1 MTTVAEILAD
11 LMPAARVIHAR
22 PDALARPVTWVRVL
36 RARVPALDALEP
48 GDLVIVPSGALDV
61 VAPTS
66 EETDRL
72 ADALVLGAASAVVIV
87 GAVGGSADRL
97 GELAG
102 RGGLAVVALSDGE
115 APSLERAII
124 ELLVNR
130 RSALEGRAVEL
141 ERRLEALA
149 LGTTD
154 LGALVAEIG
163 GSLGRAVV
171 LEGRRGDPL
180 AIHVPEQPATAAVAA
195 RRYLADREGIAL
207 RVRLP
212 VPPADGDR
220 ARQLSRTGEPP
231 IRGSLLLLGEAPATE
246 GERLACERVAALL
259 ALELGRDV
267 AVQRA
272 REVARRSESLPSDG
286 PPWVVIVARQ
296 AGREDVEDAEQR
308 EALRAEL
315 RLLAPGRRLVLRGD
329 SESLEYRLVAV
340 AGRDDPLGLVIAG
353 RVATFLRR
361 IVVVSRPFDEPGA
374 RSPAEAEARATLEAA
389 EAYGAGPGLVRADR
403 LPAYRILGD
412 LHNLPDAGRLA
423 RSLLEPVLAG
433 RPATVAERIR
443 TLRAVLDAA
452 GPAEA
457 AQALGVHRN
466 TIAYRVR
473 RIEELGGWD
482 LSDPE
487 LRVALSVALRIV
499 QVAQD

>member
-1 MTTVAEILAD
+1 MTTVAEVLAD
-11 LMPAARVIHAR
+11 LMPTARTVAVGEG
-22 PDALARPVTWVRVL
+22 ALDRPVAWVRVL

-48 GDLVIVPSGALDV
+48 GDLVIVPSGVLDV
-61 VAPTS
+61 VVPTVD
-66 EETDRL
+66 EADQL
-72 ADALVLGAASAVVIV
+72 VDALVRGAASAIIVV
-87 GAVGGSADRL
+87 GAGGPS
-97 GELAG
+97 AG
-102 RGGLAVVALSDGE
+102 RLAERAAEGGVAVVALPDGE
-115 APSLERAII
+115 AAALERSVI

-130 RSALEGRAVEL
+130 RSALEGRAEEL
-141 ERRLEALA
+141 ERRLEAIA
-149 LGTTD
+149 LRTTD
-154 LGALVAEIG
+154 LGALVASISG
-163 GSLGRAVV
+163 FLGRAVV

-180 AIHVPEQPATAAVAA
+180 AAHAPEQPPSAAAAA
-195 RRYLADREGIAL
+195 RRYLSDREGVAL
-207 RVRLP
+207 RVPLP

-231 IRGSLLLLGEAPATE
+231 IRGSLLLLGDAPATE

-272 REVARRSESLPSDG
+272 REAARRSESLPSDG

-315 RLLAPGRRLVLRGD
+315 RLLAPNRRLVLRGD

-340 AGRDDPLGLVIAG
+340 AGRDDPLGLVIAD
-353 RVATFLRR
+353 RVAAFLRR
-361 IVVVSRPFDEPGA
+361 IVVVSRPFNDAGA
-374 RSPAEAEARATLEAA
+374 RSPAEAEARDALEAA
-389 EAYGAGPGLVRADR
+389 EAYGAGPGVVRADR

-412 LHNLPDAGRLA
+412 LHNLPDAERLA
-423 RSLLEPVLAG
+423 RSLLEPMLRG
-433 RPATVAERIR
+433 RPAAVAERMR
-443 TLRAVLDAA
+443 TLRAVLDAP

-457 AQALGVHRN
+457 AHALGVHRN

-473 RIEELGGWD
+473 GIEELGGWD
-482 LSDPE
+482 LRDPE

-499 QVAQD
+499 QHAQV